1 MSQIDTIVVH
11 HTATPTSW
19 SVQQLRD
26 LHVNQNG
33 WRDIG
38 YHYVVRLSG
47 DTAVTQIGRPHDGD
61 NNLESWEYGA
71 HAYGS
76 NSHTLGI
83 CTVGNWSMQSM
94 LPEIERELIAALVH
108 LCIQHGLDPLTQ
120 IKGHREMALA
130 NTECPGSLVDLDT
143 LRLRVYKYHEQVLDI
158 KEGMTRW
165 ENLNQ

>member
-1 MSQIDTIVVH
+1 MSQIDAIVVH

-33 WRDIG
+33 WKDIG

-47 DTAVTQIGRPHDGD
+47 DTAVTEIGRPHDGD

-83 CTVGNWSMQSM
+83 CTVGNWSEQPM

-108 LCIQHGLDPLTQ
+108 LCIQHDLDPLIQ
-120 IKGHREMALA
+120 IKGHREMPQAS
-130 NTECPGSLVDLDT
+130 TECPGLLVDLDT
-143 LRLRVYKYHEQVLDI
+143 LRNKVYKYHLQVVGI
-158 KEGMTRW
+158 IEGMTRW
-165 ENLNQ
+165 KNLNQ